1 LAQCLHPALPSGV
14 HLKALECYDVILKC
28 MGTARLSRDL
38 FVWASGLFPLL
49 PHAAISVR
57 PALLSLY
64 ETHFVPLGPRLLPA
78 LPGLLCGLLP
88 ALEEGSDHFART
100 SGLLDLVCDAVGRDA
115 FYACLWDVLAT
126 HSSVSNLKI
135 VSQIKGK
142 PKFITN
148 C

>member
-1 LAQCLHPALPSGV
+1 
-14 HLKALECYDVILKC
+14 
-28 MGTARLSRDL
+28 
-38 FVWASGLFPLL
+38 
-49 PHAAISVR
+49 
-57 PALLSLY
+57 
-64 ETHFVPLGPRLLPA
+64 
-78 LPGLLCGLLP
+78 LLP

-126 HSSVSNLKI
+126 HSSVSNLKFL
-135 VSQIKGK
+135 SQIKEK